1 MHFEQN
7 QLSVHSLVALE
18 YKDVRTAI
26 CLQMIITSS
35 SANFYLN
42 NEHQCLS
49 YNRISIIINIE
60 VDNMKHTFKH
70 FNGSTVEVDENGKKR
85 IFYNNLEFKSIAAVN
100 EYISGEEQVEKNN
113 SEKI

>member
-1 MHFEQN
+1 
-7 QLSVHSLVALE
+7 
-18 YKDVRTAI
+18 
-26 CLQMIITSS
+26 
-35 SANFYLN
+35 
-42 NEHQCLS
+42 
-49 YNRISIIINIE
+49 
-60 VDNMKHTFKH
+60 MKHTFKH